1 LKKRLIIRQE
11 YGQLGNILFRL
22 SNTLAFAFEHRYR
35 VEDYTLAFCNYHD
48 GSSNIRFF
56 ENFHPFHFFE
66 YPKPKLRF
74 LNRIKWRLRRRS
86 KTNIHMV
93 ENFETSFD
101 LTSLSSYS
109 QIELKGFHFC
119 SNELAL
125 KYREKIVKILT
136 FRKKYTDPIQAQ
148 LQKFRNT
155 HKVLLGVHIR
165 QNDFKDFYGG
175 QFYHSSETYRKH
187 ILNFVGFFKDPS
199 DVGIVICTDNL
210 SMLESF
216 LDFKPLTPR
225 GNIAQDIYALSQCD
239 YILSAKATTM
249 SNWSAYYNNKP
260 IYRINQDQ
268 LPKSIQEFK
277 KISFLDSCK
286 LF

>member
-1 LKKRLIIRQE
+1 MKKRLIIRQE

-35 VEDYTLAFCNYHD
+35 VEDYTLSFCNYHD

-66 YPKPKLRF
+66 YPKPKLR
-74 LNRIKWRLRRRS
+74 LINRIKWRLRLRN
-86 KTNIHMV
+86 KVGIQMV
-93 ENFETSFD
+93 ENFETSFN
-101 LTSLSSYS
+101 LKGLSNYPK
-109 QIELKGFHFC
+109 IELKGFHFC
-119 SNELAL
+119 SYDLVQ
-125 KYREKIVKILT
+125 KYRENIVKYLT
-136 FRKKYTDPIQAQ
+136 LRKKYTDPIQAQ
-148 LQKFRNT
+148 LQNFRNN
-155 HKVLLGVHIR
+155 HKILLGVHIR
-165 QNDFKDFYGG
+165 QNDFKDFYNG
-175 QFYHSSETYRKH
+175 QFYHSCEIYRKQ
-187 ILNFVGFFKDPS
+187 IKNFFGFFKDPS
-199 DVGIVICTDNL
+199 EVGVVICTDDL
-210 SMLESF
+210 SVLHNFADLGPM
-216 LDFKPLTPR
+216 TPR
-225 GNIAQDIYALSQCD
+225 GNIVQDIYALSQCD

-277 KISFLDSCK
+277 KVRFLDSCK

>member
-1 LKKRLIIRQE
+1 MNKKLIIRHE

-22 SNTLAFAFEHRYR
+22 SNTLAFAIEHGYR
-35 VEDYTLAFCNYHD
+35 VEDYTLSFCNYHD

-56 ENFHPFHFFE
+56 ENFHSFHFFE
-66 YPKPKLRF
+66 YPKPKFRF
-74 LNRIKWRLRRRS
+74 LNRIKWRLRLGS
-86 KTNIHMV
+86 KSRIQMV

-101 LTSLSSYS
+101 LTSLSNHS

-119 SNELAL
+119 SKDLVL

-136 FRKKYTDPIQAQ
+136 LRDKYTEPIRAQ
-148 LQKFRNT
+148 IKNFKNS

-165 QNDFKDFYGG
+165 QNDFKEFYDG
-175 QFYHSSETYRKH
+175 QFYHSCEIYRKH

-199 DVGIVICTDNL
+199 DVGIVICTDDL
-210 SMLESF
+210 SILESF
-216 LDFKPLTPR
+216 LDFKPLTPK

-249 SNWSAYYNNKP
+249 SNWSAYYNDKP
-260 IYRINQDQ
+260 IYRINQLQ
-268 LPKSIQEFK
+268 LPQSIKEFK
-277 KISFLDSCK
+277 RIRFLDSCK
-286 LF
+286 IF

>member
-1 LKKRLIIRQE
+1 MNKKLIIRHE

-22 SNTLAFAFEHRYR
+22 SNTLAFAIENGYR
-35 VEDYTLAFCNYHD
+35 VEDYTLSFCNYHD

-66 YPKPKLRF
+66 YPKPKFRF
-74 LNRIKWRLRRRS
+74 LNRIKWRLRLGS
-86 KTNIHMV
+86 KTGIQMV

-101 LTSLSSYS
+101 LTSLSNHS

-125 KYREKIVKILT
+125 KYREKIVKTLT

-165 QNDFKDFYGG
+165 QNDFKDFYDG
-175 QFYHSSETYRKH
+175 QFYHSCEIYRKH
-187 ILNFVGFFKDPS
+187 ITNFIGFFNDPS
-199 DVGIVICTDNL
+199 DVGIVICTDDL
-210 SMLESF
+210 SV
-216 LDFKPLTPR
+216 LDDFWDFRPMMPK
-225 GNIAQDIYALSQCD
+225 GNVAQDIYALSQCD

-249 SNWSAYYNNKP
+249 SNWSAYYNDRP
-260 IYRINQDQ
+260 IYRINKDQ
-268 LPKSIQEFK
+268 LPKNIQEYK
-277 KISFLDSCK
+277 NVSSLDSCK